1 MSKFLSVIRNYYN
14 EIYKALI
21 FIAAIILI
29 VYMLPKEA
37 KFNFEYS
44 LGRPWK
50 YETLIADE
58 DFPVMKSKEDLEKEK
73 QEITKSVKPYF
84 VYDEKLTKN
93 LIKENLQLFDS
104 MWVRAFGFNNE
115 IKYLKTR
122 GFFKR
127 SITKIYKNGIVDDE
141 LPGMKTDKENVIYFV
156 KDKMASERFFGDFVM
171 FSSVED
177 IISAYLMKVK
187 NVDKEFLREVF
198 SRALQPNVFFDK
210 AKTDAELETLLK
222 DISPWDAVVQQ
233 GQLIIS
239 KGEVVDKEKYRILE
253 SFRKNYEKKTGKS
266 YTLIVLG
273 QVILVTIPLFAFVL
287 FLLYF
292 RRDYFDENKNII
304 LYLALIT
311 LMVFVSRFAVKFD
324 AEYLYIVPLVI
335 NVLVIRA
342 FYDTRLA
349 LMIHLTTVLLV
360 SYFVPNSFQFLFLQV
375 ITGIITIISIV
386 NLYKRS
392 QFFLTALYIFLSY
405 SVMYVAMVLITL
417 GDFAKVEPR
426 HLLYFAFN
434 AMMVLF
440 AYPLIYLI
448 EKIFGMIT
456 DISLLEYADTNND
469 LIRELASKA
478 PGTFQHSVQVANL
491 AEEAIR
497 EIGGN
502 PLLVRA
508 GAMYHDIGKSL
519 NPVYFTENQPP
530 NFNPHDDLSF
540 DESAHIIIDHVI
552 NGVEIARKNKIP
564 EQIIDFIRTH
574 HGTKRVEYFY
584 RMSLKELPE
593 EEVDVEEFTYK
604 GPIPYSRE
612 TCVLMMADAV
622 EAASRSIKDP
632 DSQKISNLVD
642 NIIKSQMDEGQYN
655 NTNITMRDITTVKRL
670 FKKRLMS
677 IYHVRI
683 EYPD

>member
-1 MSKFLSVIRNYYN
+1 MKKLLSAIRNHHS
-14 EIYKALI
+14 EIYKAFI
-21 FIAAIILI
+21 FIVVIIVI

-37 KFNFEYS
+37 KFNYEFT

-50 YETLIADE
+50 YETLIAGQ
-58 DFPVMKSKEDLEKEK
+58 DFPIVKSQEIIDKEKEELK
-73 QEITKSVKPYF
+73 REVRPYF
-84 VYDEKLTKN
+84 VYNEKLTKN
-93 LIKENLQLFDS
+93 LKKEGLLLFDS
-104 MWVRAFGFNNE
+104 LWVREFGFENGVNYVKE
-115 IKYLKTR
+115 R
-122 GFFKR
+122 SFFKKTLKR
-127 SITKIYKNGIVDDE
+127 IYEKGVIGKIDYEVKYGKEDVVYLVKNK
-141 LPGMKTDKENVIYFV
+141 MATDK
-156 KDKMASERFFGDFVM
+156 FFGDFYHADDVIIV
-171 FSSVED
+171 VEG
-177 IISAYLMKVK
+177 YLKKK
-187 NVDKEFLREVF
+187 NFPDHEFLINIF
-198 SRALQPNVFFDK
+198 QNTLKPNVFFDEK
-210 AKTDAELETLLK
+210 KTNSELESMMQ
-222 DISPWDAVVQQ
+222 DISPYDGVVQQ

-239 KGEVVDKEKYRILE
+239 KGEVIDEVSYRILT
-253 SFRKNYEKKTGKS
+253 SMRSDFEKKSGKS
-266 YTLIVLG
+266 YALIILG
-273 QVILVTIPLFAFVL
+273 QVILVAIPIFAFVL

-292 RRDYFDENKNII
+292 RRDLFDENKNII
-304 LYLALIT
+304 LFLLLIT
-311 LMVFVSRFAVKFD
+311 LMVFVSRFAVNINSN
-324 AEYLYIVPLVI
+324 YLYIVPLVI
-335 NVLVIRA
+335 NILVIRA

-386 NLYKRS
+386 RLYKRS
-392 QFFLTALYIFLSY
+392 QFFITALYIFLSY
-405 SVMYVAMVLITL
+405 SLMYVAMVLITR
-417 GDFAKVEPR
+417 GDIMQVEPV

-434 AMMVLF
+434 AMLVLF
-440 AYPLIYLI
+440 SYPMIYLI

-469 LIRELASKA
+469 LIRELTSKA

-508 GAMYHDIGKSL
+508 GAMYHDIGKSA
-519 NPVYFTENQPP
+519 NPVYFTENQPSGY
-530 NFNPHDDLSF
+530 NPHDDLNF
-540 DESAHIIIDHVI
+540 EESARIIIDHVI
-552 NGVEIARKNKIP
+552 TGVELARKNKIP

-584 RMSLKELPE
+584 RMSLKEKSRDEINL
-593 EEVDVEEFTYK
+593 DEFTYQ
-604 GPIPYSRE
+604 GPIPYNKE

-622 EAASRSIKDP
+622 EAASRSIKVP
-632 DSQKISNLVD
+632 DNQKISDLVD

-655 NTNITMRDITTVKRL
+655 NANITMRDINRVKKL
-670 FKKRLMS
+670 FKKKLMS